1 MRSEK
6 GFTLIMVLVAIAILG
21 LVAAI
26 FAGGISTGAKGVA
39 VSDERA
45 TAESLARSQM
55 ESIKNQS
62 YIYYSDDPH
71 DTYEIIS
78 TPAGYSIDLD
88 VIPFDPDTATP
99 YSESNGIFDGDDGI
113 QKVTVTIDHNDK
125 EAVFTLEDYKVD
137 R

>member
-1 MRSEK
+1 MKSEK

-21 LVAAI
+21 LIAVI
-26 FAGGISTGAKGVA
+26 FAGGISTGAKSVF

-45 TAESLARSQM
+45 TAESLARSQL
-55 ESIKNQS
+55 ESIKNQP

-78 TPAGYSIDLD
+78 TPDGYSIELD
-88 VIPFDPDTATP
+88 VIPFDPDTETP
-99 YSESNGIFDGDDGI
+99 YSESDGIFDTDDGI
-113 QKVTVTIDHNDK
+113 QKITVTVDHHDK
-125 EAVFTLEDYKVD
+125 YAVFTLEDYKVD

>member
-1 MRSEK
+1 MKSEK

-21 LVAAI
+21 LIAVI
-26 FAGGISTGAKGVA
+26 FAGGISTGAKGVFI
-39 VSDERA
+39 SDERA

-71 DTYEIIS
+71 DTYDIIS
-78 TPAGYSIDLD
+78 TPDGYSIDLD
-88 VIPFDPDTATP
+88 VVPFDPDTATP
-99 YSESNGIFDGDDGI
+99 YSENGGVFDADDGI
-113 QKVTVTIDHNDK
+113 QKITVTVDHNDK

>member
-1 MRSEK
+1 MKSEK

-21 LVAAI
+21 LIAVI
-26 FAGGISTGAKGVA
+26 FAGGISTGAKGVF

-78 TPAGYSIDLD
+78 TPDGYSIDLD
-88 VIPFDPDTATP
+88 VVPFDPDTATP
-99 YSESNGIFDGDDGI
+99 YSESSGVFDGDDGI
-113 QKVTVTIDHNDK
+113 QKITVTVDHNDK